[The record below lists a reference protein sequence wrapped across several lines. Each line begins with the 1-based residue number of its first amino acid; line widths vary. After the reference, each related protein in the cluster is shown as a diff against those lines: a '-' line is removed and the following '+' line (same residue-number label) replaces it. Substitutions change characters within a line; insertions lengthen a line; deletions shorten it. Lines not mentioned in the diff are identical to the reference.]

1 MTISPL
7 AYNSDFFRPA
17 LFLEKLLSSQST
29 SSEQS
34 PLQSNYANTIVN
46 FSQKLFLQ
54 KSSFFE
60 LLFFQKNHFFIAVIF
75 SEQLLFKSETFAE
88 QLLLENRQF
97 FQDSYFSI
105 LLSVGELVQKED
117 TYIRATFFEAVT
129 SAQHQLFRKSNF
141 AKVITVI
148 H

>member
-1 MTISPL
+1 MAISPL
-7 AYNSDFFRPA
+7 AYIATFSGQLYFWKNYFLRRALPQSSHLFRVTT
-17 LFLEKLLSSQST
+17 L
-29 SSEQS
+29 
-34 PLQSNYANTIVN
+34 TIVN

-105 LLSVGELVQKED
+105 LLSVGELVRKED

-129 SAQHQLFRKSNF
+129 SAQHQLFRESNF
-141 AKVITVI
+141 TKVITVI